1 VCNIGPL
8 HDTAQGSAVGWVLTQ
23 LQATTQATSKMIKTM
38 TVTLTRQQNDY
49 NGGSDEGGSGG
60 GDKVLGGLL

>member
-1 VCNIGPL
+1 
-8 HDTAQGSAVGWVLTQ
+8 
-23 LQATTQATSKMIKTM
+23 M